1 MGTFQK
7 IKYPNKISNSSN
19 MSAENLDKNIPI
31 VVTGVNGYVS
41 QHVTKLL
48 LENGYKVK
56 GTVRSLANKQKYEF
70 LYNLT
75 PDAKDKIQFI
85 EANLNDNKVWDD
97 VLKGAQAVLHVASPV
112 PFEGISD
119 EEMIKA
125 AVEGMKAITQA
136 ALKNG
141 VKKLI
146 YTSSGVT
153 QLKGFGKK
161 GEHITADTWADPES
175 MDGYAKSKYYS
186 EKELWNFYNENKDK
200 INVVTVLPAVVVGPV
215 FGNGN
220 ISSMGIMKE
229 FLGPIPGYLKEES
242 VFPITKAS
250 DLGLVHFRALESKA
264 ANGKRLIGNNHNLT
278 TKQILKLLDVTFSK
292 EGYTVNNKETT
303 IEEMQKA
310 AKGGVFGAALSLI
323 AQGAGAHLD
332 HSETEKILGLKFESP
347 EESII
352 EGLRSLIK
360 YGILVKN

>member
-146 YTSSGVT
+146 YTSSIVT
-153 QLKGFGKK
+153 QVKGFGKK
-161 GEHITADTWADPES
+161 GEHVSADAWADPETL
-175 MDGYAKSKYYS
+175 DGYAKSKYYA
-186 EKELWNFYNENKDK
+186 EKELWNFYKDNKDK
-200 INVVTVLPAVVVGPV
+200 INVVTVLPSIVVGPIL
-215 FGNGN
+215 GNGN
-220 ISSMGIMKE
+220 ISSMGTFKE
-229 FLGPIPGYLKEES
+229 FLGQVPGYLKEES
-242 VFPITKAS
+242 AFPISKAS
-250 DLGLVHFRALESKA
+250 DLALAHFRALESKA
-264 ANGKRLIGNNHNLT
+264 ANGMRFTGNSHNLT
-278 TKQILKLLDVTFSK
+278 TKQIFKLLDDNFSK
-292 EGYTVNNKETT
+292 EGYKVNNREAT
-303 IEEMQKA
+303 IEEMQ
-310 AKGGVFGAALSLI
+310 
-323 AQGAGAHLD
+323 
-332 HSETEKILGLKFESP
+332 
-347 EESII
+347 
-352 EGLRSLIK
+352 
-360 YGILVKN
+360 

>member
-1 MGTFQK
+1 MGIQN
-7 IKYPNKISNSSN
+7 IKHKQHYSTSTSKLK

-146 YTSSGVT
+146 YTSSIVT
-153 QLKGFGKK
+153 QVKGFGKK
-161 GEHITADTWADPES
+161 GEHVSADAWADPETL
-175 MDGYAKSKYYS
+175 D
-186 EKELWNFYNENKDK
+186 
-200 INVVTVLPAVVVGPV
+200 GPV

-360 YGILVKN
+360 YGILVK